1 MLQCVDELVDDAG
14 AGLVLELI
22 GGDGVAQV
30 PQDAGTL
37 HRVGLDHRV
46 FFGGQAAGLVEDL
59 SGDHD
64 LAQVVQG
71 RCRADERNVALV
83 QLIPVGLARQLVQQ

>member
-1 MLQCVDELVDDAG
+1 MVPAADGIGYLQQ
-14 AGLVLELI
+14 GLVSPA
-22 GGDGVAQV
+22 DGVAQV

-46 FFGGQAAGLVEDL
+46 FFGGQTAGLVEDL
-59 SGDHD
+59 RGDHD

-83 QLIPVGLARQLVQQ
+83 QLVAVGLVHQLVQQ